1 MTMPEVEAQKVVLAE
16 IAPGEK
22 VRWLGKP
29 DPAQYARQALPM
41 VIFGI
46 PWTLF
51 ALFWEAGAMQPAL
64 QGIGRADGP
73 GMAFSIMFPLFGLP
87 FIGIGIGMLTSPIWY
102 RRKAVDTIYAV
113 TDRRALIISGAGT
126 RTVQSY
132 DRTAIGTL
140 TRKERADGSGD
151 LLFGP
156 DTRAVQWGNSRRSSS
171 NQTTPGFY
179 GIRTVR
185 QVEQLLREALDAR
198 PTLDSGDDNLI
209 NP

>member
-1 MTMPEVEAQKVVLAE
+1 MTMPEAEMQRTVLAE
-16 IAPGEK
+16 LAPGERIK
-22 VRWLGKP
+22 WLGKP

-51 ALFWEAGAMQPAL
+51 ALFWEGGAIQPAL
-64 QGIGRADGP
+64 QGIDRAGGP

-102 RRKAVDTIYAV
+102 RRKAANTIYAV
-113 TDRRALIISGAGT
+113 TDRRALMISGSGT

-132 DRTAIGTL
+132 DRSAIGTL
-140 TRKERADGSGD
+140 TRKERGDGSGD
-151 LLFGP
+151 LLFGGETP
-156 DTRAVQWGNSRRSSS
+156 AVQWGNSRRSSS

-185 QVEQLLREALDAR
+185 QVEQLLREALEAR
-198 PTLDSGDDNLI
+198 PAFGSDNDGLAA
-209 NP
+209 P